1 MIRVLFYLVVL
12 AALAMGLAW
21 MAERPGDIVLTWQGY
36 RIETSLLVGIGA
48 LLAFTVAA
56 MILWSV
62 LRFVFRIPSLMYL
75 WKRARRRQRGYD
87 ALARGMVAAGAGDV
101 RAAGKAAR
109 EAEKHLGEQPLS
121 LLLKAQVAQL
131 GGDRDAAERAFHQML
146 ERPDTRVLGLRGL
159 HIEARRRGDQDAAY
173 NFASQAHDIA
183 PLPWA
188 GQAVL
193 EHHSGQEN
201 WRKALET
208 VESNVKRKLIDRD
221 TARRQRA
228 VLQTAIA
235 GEIAE
240 RDPVEALSIARE
252 ALKLAPE
259 LVPASVLV
267 GRLYSRRGDLRKA
280 TRTLEAAWRLAPHPD
295 VGRAYVDVRPGDSA
309 NDRLKCAQ
317 TLARFSPE
325 HPESRLLVSRAALE
339 ARDFQKARDTMRPLI
354 EDRPGYRPTVRAC
367 LLMADIEETE
377 NGATGQLREWLSRA
391 ARAPRDAAW
400 IAEGFISDTWAP
412 ASPVTGK
419 LDAFVWQTP
428 PERTLQQASIT
439 VAPVTPDAPRIA
451 PLPPE
456 VVALEPEPVVE
467 PEEKPVEARVEVL
480 VPAAPPEPARAKEP
494 EPAAAV
500 EPASPPAREPQP
512 VPAPLPA
519 PDTQPAP
526 APDVPAP
533 VRKPVVDGL
542 AHLPDDPGPRAR

>member
-1 MIRVLFYLVVL
+1 MIRVLIYVAVL

-21 MAERPGDIVLTWQGY
+21 MADRPGDIVLTWQGY
-36 RIETSLLVGIGA
+36 RIETSLLVGLGA
-48 LLAFTVAA
+48 LLAFTVAV
-56 MILWSV
+56 MTLWGV
-62 LRFVFRIPSLMYL
+62 LRFLFRIPSLMSL
-75 WKRARRRQRGYD
+75 WQRARHRQRGYD

-101 RAAGKAAR
+101 RAASKAAR
-109 EAEKHLGEQPLS
+109 EVEKHLGEQPLS

-131 GGDRDAAERAFHQML
+131 GGDRDAAERAFQRML

-159 HIEARRRGDQDAAY
+159 HIEARRRGDADAAL
-173 NFASQAHDIA
+173 NFAAQAHDIA

-193 EHHSGQEN
+193 EHHSVQEN

-259 LVPASVLV
+259 LVPAAVLV

-280 TRTLEAAWRLAPHPD
+280 TKTLEAAWRLAPHPD

-309 NDRLKCAQ
+309 NDRLKRAQ

-325 HPESRLLVSRAALE
+325 HPESRLLVARSALE

-428 PERTLQQASIT
+428 PERTTQSSIT
-439 VAPVTPDAPRIA
+439 VAPATDAPRIA
-451 PLPPE
+451 PMPPE
-456 VVALEPEPVVE
+456 VQTLEPEPAEE
-467 PEEKPVEARVEVL
+467 PVEKPVEVKAE
-480 VPAAPPEPARAKEP
+480 EPAPVVVTEPALVKEP
-494 EPAAAV
+494 EPAVAV
-500 EPASPPAREPQP
+500 APAP
-512 VPAPLPA
+512 VPAVAAESAA
-519 PDTQPAP
+519 PVVPV
-526 APDVPAP
+526 PDAPAP

-542 AHLPDDPGPRAR
+542 AHLPDDPGPRTR